1 MARSRRSGSAAR
13 AMSGQGTEGT
23 EGTKGPERM
32 GGTVRSWDTRGDRGR
47 LRGTPGDLGDCLEL
61 GDEGLRKS
69 GRERR
74 GQPGRGL
81 EGRGGVC
88 SGWGSTR
95 LRAVLAG
102 HAWCGG
108 GRWRG
113 RQRSGP
119 VRGLGP
125 AGLRRHL
132 PWGGGNTLPGSGER
146 GLSGPGAGRDLSL
159 PGSYFRLWQWPCVF
173 RYLYKGA
180 KPGASQTAVPEN
192 PHAE

>member
-32 GGTVRSWDTRGDRGR
+32 GGTVRSWDIRGDRGR

-102 HAWCGG
+102 HAWCRGKVARPAEIRACPRVG
-108 GRWRG
+108 TCGAAEAPALGRGKYSPGEWG
-113 RQRSGP
+113 AGP
-119 VRGLGP
+119 VGARG
-125 AGLRRHL
+125 
-132 PWGGGNTLPGSGER
+132 
-146 GLSGPGAGRDLSL
+146 GAG
-159 PGSYFRLWQWPCVF
+159 P
-173 RYLYKGA
+173 
-180 KPGASQTAVPEN
+180 KPPRILFQTLAV
-192 PHAE
+192 ALRI